1 MKRAVVVFLFL
12 LTGCTSFS
20 AQVIP
25 AKETSPAWQA
35 TKQNTKITPLDKLIA
50 AAIEQVGVTTEYD
63 PAYVKLT
70 YPNGD
75 VPLKTGVCA
84 DVIVRAFRQ
93 VEIDLQKELH
103 EDMQRNFAR
112 YPKKW
117 RAKAPDTNI
126 DHRRVP
132 NLMTWFDRQG
142 KALPLS
148 HETKDYWPGDV
159 VAWDLGGGLT
169 HIGLVSALKADGTN
183 RYLIVHNIG
192 SGAQLEDRL
201 FEWKVIGRYR
211 YFNGAEKTGESQ
223 TNPAKPVVGTFKNPN
238 LYESGGCLFYFPAD
252 YHRPDASYIF
262 FTANFSDAIMNIDGK
277 EVSLA
282 LSKQSSRN
290 YLQKVGRKSWEIYRH
305 ESVEV
310 RIDQTLIARHPSGA
324 GSESLATFTITQG
337 THKQILPAKGRC
349 GC

>member
-1 MKRAVVVFLFL
+1 MKRAVILLLFV
-12 LTGCTSFS
+12 LTDCASFS
-20 AQVIP
+20 AQVKP
-25 AKETSPAWQA
+25 AKEASPALQA
-35 TKQNTKITPLDKLIA
+35 TKQNTKLTPLDKLIV

-75 VPLKTGVCA
+75 LPLKTGVCA
-84 DVIVRAFRQ
+84 DVIVRAFRK

-103 EDMQRNFAR
+103 EDMKRNFAR

-117 RAKAPDTNI
+117 GAKAPDTNI

-148 HETKDYWPGDV
+148 NVAKDYWPGDV

-169 HIGLVSALKADGTN
+169 HIGLVSDVKAEGTG

-201 FEWKVIGRYR
+201 FDWKVIGRYR
-211 YFNGAEKTGESQ
+211 YFVA
-223 TNPAKPVVGTFKNPN
+223 PAMSPTP
-238 LYESGGCLFYFPAD
+238 SA
-252 YHRPDASYIF
+252 
-262 FTANFSDAIMNIDGK
+262 
-277 EVSLA
+277 
-282 LSKQSSRN
+282 
-290 YLQKVGRKSWEIYRH
+290 QK
-305 ESVEV
+305 
-310 RIDQTLIARHPSGA
+310 
-324 GSESLATFTITQG
+324 
-337 THKQILPAKGRC
+337 
-349 GC
+349 